1 MSSRSRR
8 SAGTGEWE
16 ALDGHTPAD
25 DGWSSVAYNH
35 SLRRHERTPRGTPE
49 RVHRRRGAA
58 GRSPIGRARRRRQR
72 LIDLALGLV
81 LALLAIV
88 LAPGLAIVA
97 LLALVG
103 LLACGASFAVGRARR
118 RRAGR

>member
-8 SAGTGEWE
+8 AAGTGEWR
-16 ALDGHTPAD
+16 ALDGHAPAD

-35 SLRRHERTPRGTPE
+35 SLRHHGRTPLGTPE
-49 RVHRRRGAA
+49 LVHRRRAVAA
-58 GRSPIGRARRRRQR
+58 HARRRRLR

-103 LLACGASFAVGRARR
+103 LLACGASFAVGRIRR